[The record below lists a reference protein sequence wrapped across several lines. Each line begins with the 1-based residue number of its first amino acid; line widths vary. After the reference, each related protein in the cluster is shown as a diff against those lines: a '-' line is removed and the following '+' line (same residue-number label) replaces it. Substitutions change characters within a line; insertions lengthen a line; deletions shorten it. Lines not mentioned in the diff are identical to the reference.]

1 MLLTSHQRTAL
12 LLLGVLCVLCGSSA
26 GVRAQFQMPDP
37 KQMSGIPRPV
47 SDLPDGTVS
56 VRLIRGDFSNN
67 ITNFPVEMQAGGKSR
82 TVKTDDSGRAEFRDL
97 RAGENIKF
105 VAVVDGERLESEAFP
120 APTQGGIRLMLV
132 ATDKNKKPQSEPGA
146 PAVSGQVVLGNQ
158 SRIILE
164 PGDEVVSVYYLLD
177 IVNTARV
184 PVNPQVP
191 FAFDMPTGCIGT
203 SLLRGSSPQ
212 ASADG
217 AHVIVQSP
225 FAPGRTLVQVAC
237 ELSVGSASLQLTQRF
252 PAALEQLA
260 VVVKKLDD
268 TKLVTAQVTSQQEMT
283 ASGEA
288 FIAATGG
295 AVAAG
300 QPIDLSL
307 TNLPHHSVV
316 PRWTALT
323 LASLIIVGGVWLSN
337 RAPARDSR
345 AAERKRLITRR
356 DKLFA
361 ELVRLEH
368 DRRTNR
374 VSQAR
379 YEARRQ
385 ELVAALES
393 IYGSLDS
400 DDMDPDPDRSG
411 LAA

>member
-1 MLLTSHQRTAL
+1 MLLRTYKRTAWGPL
-12 LLLGVLCVLCGSSA
+12 CVLCVLCGFSA
-26 GVRAQFQMPDP
+26 VARAQFQMPDP

-67 ITNFPVEMQAGGKSR
+67 IIDFPVEMQAGGKSR
-82 TVKTDDSGRAEFRDL
+82 TVKTDDSGRAEFRNL
-97 RAGENIKF
+97 PVGENLKF
-105 VAVVDGERLESEAFP
+105 VAVVDGERLESESFP

-132 ATDKNKKPQSEPGA
+132 ATDKNKKPQTESGA

-177 IVNTARV
+177 IVNNARV
-184 PVNPQVP
+184 PVNPQSP
-191 FAFDMPTGCIGT
+191 FAFDMPTGCVGT

-212 ASADG
+212 ASVDG
-217 AHVIVQSP
+217 PHVVVQSP

-237 ELSVGSASLQLTQRF
+237 ELSVASASLPLTQRF
-252 PAALEQLA
+252 PAALEQLT

-268 TKLVTAQVTSQQEMT
+268 TKLVSAQVSSQQEMT

-300 QPIDLSL
+300 QSINLSL

-316 PRWTALT
+316 PRWTTLT
-323 LASLIIVGGVWLSN
+323 LASLIILGGVWLSN
-337 RAPARDSR
+337 RGPGPDSR

-356 DKLFA
+356 DKLFT

-374 VSQAR
+374 VNQAR

-400 DDMDPDPDRSG
+400 DDMDPGPDRSG